1 MTRLSKALSILA
13 LMTAANFAHA
23 FATAPKMPCGTY
35 HASGWLRFNSQGQPL
50 IAIQENTAS
59 RYELLLLHPDFQ
71 QLVLLRDT
79 MISAEVYVGREIYG
93 NKKPIV
99 IFKKW
104 LDKFLPADNAVQ
116 FVRKG
121 ECLK

>member
-1 MTRLSKALSILA
+1 MIRLSKFLFILSLV
-13 LMTAANFAHA
+13 TAANFAQA
-23 FATAPKMPCGTY
+23 FATAPKMSCGTY

-79 MISAEVYVGREIYG
+79 MISAEVYVGREING
-93 NKKPIV
+93 NNKPFV
-99 IFKKW
+99 VFKKW
-104 LDKFLPADNAVQ
+104 LDKFLPAENAVQ

-121 ECLK
+121 DCFK